1 MAYWVCVWWS
11 GLFEVFYVHHR
22 IHSCSCADSPLCR
35 ICEAGSFCDES
46 TLASIYHSCTSSD
59 MASVVKC
66 QVITWVLLGDQL
78 WMFQRKTVSRNVIMG
93 SSSPKWQLDFQDEDS
108 VIVQNIGIY
117 LPNDTASHPMR
128 LEYLCTV
135 RVLHHVCSS
144 SAWESDCVWYSRF
157 WLGEW
162 WDYSVLGC
170 DTMASV

>member
-11 GLFEVFYVHHR
+11 GLFEVFYFHHC

-59 MASVVKC
+59 MARLSHGC
-66 QVITWVLLGDQL
+66 CWVTSYGCSKGRQCLEMSS
-78 WMFQRKTVSRNVIMG
+78 WR
-93 SSSPKWQLDFQDEDS
+93 SSSPKWQLDPQDEDS
-108 VIVQNIGIY
+108 VVLQNIGIY

-128 LEYLCTV
+128 LEYLCPV